1 MVVEIKSSPAYGFGV
16 ATIASD
22 GTVLDTYFTTL
33 GLGKLA
39 DVAAPD
45 LSALVK
51 SDDLRGVTKKSIA
64 LEIDISAA
72 PKDVSEDRK
81 STRLNSSHIPLSR
94 MPSSA

>member
-33 GLGKLA
+33 GLGNLA

-51 SDDLRGVTKKSIA
+51 SDELRGVTKKSIA

-72 PKDVSEDRK
+72 PKDVSDC
-81 STRLNSSHIPLSR
+81 
-94 MPSSA
+94 